1 MFLSFDVIIGV
12 IATNKRS
19 RIISKGGG
27 NIISG
32 IWCDFDGIGYIQNN
46 MDTMN
51 QIYML
56 EL

>member
-1 MFLSFDVIIGV
+1 MSLSFDVIIGV

-27 NIISG
+27 SIISG